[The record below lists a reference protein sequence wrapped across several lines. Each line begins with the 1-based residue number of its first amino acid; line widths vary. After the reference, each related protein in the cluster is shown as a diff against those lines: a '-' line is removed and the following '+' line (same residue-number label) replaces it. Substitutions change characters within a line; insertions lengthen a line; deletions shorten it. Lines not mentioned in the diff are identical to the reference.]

1 MKFMEACQAEKRL
14 EALRLE
20 AMEIAVWSGGN
31 MNNIRDFWYGRQ
43 NRPGVRTKMME
54 LLRDPTVADE
64 LKDRGAYHEVYEGLW
79 AAISTGDGKP

>member
-31 MNNIRDFWYGRQ
+31 MNNIRDLWHSKQ
-43 NRPGVRTKMME
+43 HRPGLKAKMILLLHQPDVARE
-54 LLRDPTVADE
+54 LQGRE
-64 LKDRGAYHEVYEGLW
+64 AYYLCYEGLW
-79 AAISTGDGKP
+79 QAICSTRG